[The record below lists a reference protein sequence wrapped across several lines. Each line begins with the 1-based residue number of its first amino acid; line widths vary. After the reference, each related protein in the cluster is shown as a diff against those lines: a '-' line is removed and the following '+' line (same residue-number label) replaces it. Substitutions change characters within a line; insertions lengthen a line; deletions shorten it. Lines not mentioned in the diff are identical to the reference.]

1 MFSNETAY
9 KLGEFILVEHNR
21 ILLTW
26 LLQSPMGMQQ
36 SGKCYAVGDILVIL
50 PCHLRDSGYLRFE
63 YFLQLHKLPYWH
75 KTTFYCHAT
84 SLHQVIGGRPVTTEM
99 IEQLAVNAFDSNVS
113 KDIES
118 GVFRLGRHKIIVNN
132 ENELSWQT
140 MGLNNK
146 VKWGLCSIISGILIL
161 EIGKQELEQTRR
173 KSFYEELRSLP
184 LWNKT
189 TAWAFSGAVKHC
201 KDPKLSKIVSETE
214 WQSKTTKSLISEKIP
229 LILVK
234 KFEAEKYYK
243 LRLPKKESHKIEWE
257 PTVNLTTE
265 KRKKSL
271 GRLDSV
277 AIFLKRKLNY
287 AENKWNAIMHRK
299 NKSA

>member
-9 KLGEFILVEHNR
+9 RLGEFILVKHNR

-99 IEQLAVNAFDSNVS
+99 IEQLAVNAFDSDVS
-113 KDIES
+113 KDIEPGS
-118 GVFRLGRHKIIVNN
+118 FRLGRHKIIVNN
-132 ENELSWQT
+132 ENELFWQA

-146 VKWGLCSIISGILIL
+146 VKWGQCSINSRILIL
-161 EIGKQELEQTRR
+161 ESGKQELEHTTR

-189 TAWAFSGAVKHC
+189 TAWAFSGAFRHC
-201 KDPKLSKIVSETE
+201 KDPQLSKLLSENE
-214 WQSKTTKSLISEKIP
+214 WQPKTTKSLISEKIP
-229 LILVK
+229 LILLK
-234 KFEAEKYYK
+234 KSEAEKYSK
-243 LRLPKKESHKIEWE
+243 LRLPRKETYNMEWGEIFKLTNQKI
-257 PTVNLTTE
+257 
-265 KRKKSL
+265 KKSL
-271 GRLDSV
+271 SRLDRI
-277 AIFLKRKLNY
+277 ALFFKKKFNY
-287 AENKWNAIMHRK
+287 IENKWNVIRRWK